1 MQTLQ
6 KNFYL
11 FFFPNFHDSNAFQQC
26 ERGNEEDNGGP
37 KVYPF
42 QVPELFWSTEK
53 VVRQVYCTLGI
64 ILQGWQNLQT
74 IWEMHKKKKTLSLLL
89 DPLKT
94 KSTFIFLLFFFQ
106 RGTTTSENQI
116 NHLAQIQF
124 TEHDAEVKNKDAA
137 VSE

>member
-1 MQTLQ
+1 MTKSANDLR
-6 KNFYL
+6 
-11 FFFPNFHDSNAFQQC
+11 NA
-26 ERGNEEDNGGP
+26 
-37 KVYPF
+37 
-42 QVPELFWSTEK
+42 T
-53 VVRQVYCTLGI
+53 
-64 ILQGWQNLQT
+64 
-74 IWEMHKKKKTLSLLL
+74 KKKKKALSLLL